1 MAFASKRFDRQNGM
15 RIPMQSLAAYTG
27 ADYKVPGSL
36 DYRSFLRETLMCTQD
51 VRQRLHAFKRAVFNV
66 LFNNRD
72 DHTKN
77 FSFLMAKNGQWTEAN
92 LTTLEVDEIIL
103 AMREIALQFSQIAQ
117 RLYPHQI

>member
-77 FSFLMAKNGQWTEAN
+77 FSFLMAKNGQWKLNRTGF
-92 LTTLEVDEIIL
+92 VGDFFI
-103 AMREIALQFSQIAQ
+103 
-117 RLYPHQI
+117 